1 MDSPAAIRDRYA
13 EKGGVLSFRPKR
25 PDRFRSRPT
34 SVPRAPED
42 ELRGA
47 LILAGRRIA
56 QINFGRS
63 RRSGAGDPEEG
74 AVRCATGRQGTA
86 AATARRRQNH
96 GQKQGA
102 RPESGDAGGDH

>member
-1 MDSPAAIRDRYA
+1 MVAAGNKPPYGVRFLPEKSKGVDSLAAIRDRYA

-56 QINFGRS
+56 QIIYKKPLSGLRS
-63 RRSGAGDPEEG
+63 YAYLLFSR
-74 AVRCATGRQGTA
+74 
-86 AATARRRQNH
+86 
-96 GQKQGA
+96 
-102 RPESGDAGGDH
+102 